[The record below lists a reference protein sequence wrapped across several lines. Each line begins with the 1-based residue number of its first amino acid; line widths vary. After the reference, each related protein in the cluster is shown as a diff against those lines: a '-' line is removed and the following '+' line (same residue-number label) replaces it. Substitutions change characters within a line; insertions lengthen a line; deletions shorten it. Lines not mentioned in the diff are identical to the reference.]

1 MSRPRGERGSA
12 LLWAGLVLA
21 LMVGLG
27 ALLVATGALTARGR
41 AAQGAADLAALAGA
55 KAALA
60 ARDACADVAASARL
74 NGVEVVACS
83 VAGDEVEIVV
93 TVDVR
98 AEVGVGPW
106 RATVEGH
113 ANAGVLT
120 GAPA

>member
-1 MSRPRGERGSA
+1 MSRRRGERGSA

-27 ALLVATGALTARGR
+27 TLLVATGALTARGR

-55 KAALA
+55 RAALG
-60 ARDACADVAASARL
+60 ARDACADAAASARL
-74 NGVEVVACS
+74 NAVEVVACS
-83 VAGDEVEIVV
+83 VTGDEVEIVV